1 MEHESIIS
9 VTLNVFP
16 YQFND
21 NLHTYISNYCKS
33 QLIDSIY
40 DGCLIETINDISF
53 ENKSKINI
61 DGSIAIKCNCN
72 CKILNPI
79 INDQLIITI
88 NNINKMGYSFKIK
101 NLCIFIPNHFVDTQI
116 NENDKVKVIIIG
128 KRIEKDIICIAKPV

>member
-1 MEHESIIS
+1 MEHESNIC

-16 YQFND
+16 HQFND
-21 NLHTYISNYCKS
+21 NLNEYINNYCES

-40 DGCLIETINDISF
+40 EGCLIENINDISF

-61 DGSIAIKCNCN
+61 DGSISIKCNCI

-79 INDQLIITI
+79 INDQLIIEI
-88 NNINKMGYSFKIK
+88 NNINKMGYSYKIK
-101 NLCIFIPNHFVDTQI
+101 NLCIFIPNHFVDTNI
-116 NENDKVKVIIIG
+116 NENDKIKVIIIG